1 MQPLMMLSLILAIM
15 LSPQQ
20 SQRPDLLKKEDLV
33 ALGVGK
39 IVEKDRSVIKNIT
52 LHEVKEYWIVY
63 IKNGSIHDL
72 MIERIDRIEFSESKW
87 GLVKIEFTNGKAK
100 VSEMF

>member
-39 IVEKDRSVIKNIT
+39 IVERDRSVIKNIT
-52 LHEVKEYWIVY
+52 LHEVKECWIVY

>member
-39 IVEKDRSVIKNIT
+39 IVERDRSVIKNIT